1 MSINQFASLEE
12 YAAAHR
18 ERTRK
23 KLSEA
28 KQGEK
33 SRTAK
38 LTEAQ
43 VREIRARHVPGKRGT
58 GSKALALEYG
68 VHYRTI
74 EQILRRETWTHI

>member
-1 MSINQFASLEE
+1 MDGYASLEE

-18 ERTRK
+18 AAYLK

-38 LTEAQ
+38 LTEDQ
-43 VREIRARHVPGKRGT
+43 VREIRARYVPGKRGT
-58 GSKALALEYG
+58 GSKALAKEYG

-74 EQILRRETWTHI
+74 EQILRRETWKHI

>member
-1 MSINQFASLEE
+1 MYGFETLED
-12 YAAAHR
+12 YIAAHR

-23 KLSEA
+23 KQSEA

-33 SRTAK
+33 SPTAK

-58 GSKALALEYG
+58 GSKALAKEYG
-68 VHYRTI
+68 VSYRTI
-74 EQILRRETWTHI
+74 DQILRRETWTHI